1 MIEIPAISIN
11 DTFSIPK
18 FGLGTWEMGGRMQ
31 ADYSEDKKWISA
43 IETALHYGI
52 RHIDT
57 AEMYGN
63 GHCEELVGQAC
74 QGIKREEL
82 FINTKVS
89 GENLQFDAVLNAVE
103 KSLKRLQMDFI
114 DLYLLHWPNPAIPLP
129 ETMKAI
135 NRLLDQ
141 GIIRSFGLSNF
152 PVNLMREVMQLTPHP
167 IITNQLEY
175 NLFTRN
181 NASYSPDVEKTIM
194 PFCIENGISITA
206 WRPLLKGDAQALNKP
221 ILASLSKKYGKTPA
235 QMALNWLLHK
245 PMMVAIPKMSSEK
258 HIVENLETLDFEMDA
273 DDYLALDC
281 LAS

>member
-1 MIEIPAISIN
+1 MIEIQAINIKN
-11 DTFSIPK
+11 AIKVPK

-31 ADYSEDKKWISA
+31 ADYSEDKKWMDA
-43 IETALHYGI
+43 IETALRYGI

-63 GHCEELVGQAC
+63 GHSEELVGLAC
-74 QGIKREEL
+74 RGIKREEL
-82 FINTKVS
+82 FITTKVS
-89 GENLQFDAVLNAVE
+89 GENLQFDAVLKAAE

-114 DLYLLHWPNPAIPLP
+114 DLYLLHWPNPAIPMP

-135 NRLLDQ
+135 NQLLDQ
-141 GIIRSFGLSNF
+141 GIIRSFGLSNY
-152 PVNLMREVMQLTPHP
+152 PVNLMREVMQLTPYP

-175 NLFTRN
+175 NLFARN
-181 NASYSPDVEKTIM
+181 NASYTPDVEKVIM
-194 PFCIENGISITA
+194 PFCIKNGICITA

-235 QMALNWLLHK
+235 QLALNWLLHK

-258 HIVENLETLDFEMDA
+258 HIVENLEALEFDIEVQDSLLLDSLVD
-273 DDYLALDC
+273 
-281 LAS
+281 